1 MMMVETDLPQV
12 VKEAITKN
20 EQKPTG
26 NLQLDISDKQGLKLI
41 FAEVGHQP
49 QVFMIQNRTDGGF
62 DLQTLHQKL
71 VDVKTQHP
79 EMFRL
84 ELNPANNISY
94 RDIVKIMDEA
104 RKSNDQKIRFPVQ
117 GGTETDYMFP
127 NVVFVN
133 VMEG

>member
-1 MMMVETDLPQV
+1 MVETELPQV
-12 VKEAITKN
+12 VKEAVARN
-20 EQKPTG
+20 EQKPSG

-41 FAEVGHQP
+41 LAQP
-49 QVFMIQNRTDGGF
+49 GQEAQVTMIQNRPDGGF
-62 DLQTLHQKL
+62 DLQALHQKL
-71 VDVKTQHP
+71 VAVKSLHP

-104 RKSNDQKIRFPVQ
+104 RKSNDQKVRFPVQ